1 MRRLLGLLLL
11 LGFGLL
17 VFFLTRE
24 AYREEPAERV
34 VESTVLLERV
44 RPVLK
49 LVTVEGDF
57 SEVYTYEEA
66 LDTYDWLKQFT
77 PFRKKA
83 ILRVQARV
91 SVGYDLEGLGIRVDE
106 ERHTVWLEAP
116 PEPQVLAIDHD
127 IAYYDLEEGAFN
139 EFSADDLTRLNADAK
154 RQIASQVQG
163 SGLFTEAERQRDA
176 VVEAVRALVE
186 NAGWKLE
193 LGWQPRDARSRL

>member
-34 VESTVLLERV
+34 VESTVVLERV

-163 SGLFTEAERQRDA
+163 GGLFTEAERQRDA

>member
-34 VESTVLLERV
+34 VESTVVLERV

-66 LDTYDWLKQFT
+66 LDTYDWLKQFA

-139 EFSADDLTRLNADAK
+139 EFSATDLTRLNADAK

-163 SGLFTEAERQRDA
+163 SGLFIEAERQRDA